1 MMKRR
6 LIIGLLLTLC
16 SLFGEDR
23 PQPLVPAVSAVE
35 VVSDIFLGIDV
46 VAMNTAERVSTGNAL
61 PPQQGLKV
69 RGVVQGSPAEKA
81 GLKAGDVLLLLNG
94 YPLDSREDLLISMR
108 YSRPGHIVHLS
119 VLRGGQQLAVPVA
132 VAARPQPV
140 SIGRVVPHERQ
151 MSDTVSLSRHQSEVA
166 RLLSREKVDW
176 ASVHRE
182 LDALCRLPDIASR
195 SGNIRLFYRLSDACL
210 TVSRTRGIITL
221 EFRDGGKVSD
231 IPLSRPGDALPA
243 EYQAHFA
250 EFAGQ

>member
-1 MMKRR
+1 MKRR
-6 LIIGLLLTLC
+6 LTIGLLLTLC

-23 PQPLVPAVSAVE
+23 PQTLAPAVSAVE
-35 VVSDIFLGIDV
+35 VVSDIFLGVDV
-46 VAMNTAERVSTGNAL
+46 VAMNTAERVSIGNAL

-119 VLRGGQQLAVPVA
+119 VLRGGQLLAVPVA

-151 MSDTVSLSRHQSEVA
+151 MSDAVSLSRHQSAVA

-182 LDALCRLPDIASR
+182 LDALCRLPDIASS

-210 TVSRTRGIITL
+210 TVSRTRGNITL
-221 EFRDGGKVSD
+221 EFRKGGKVAD
-231 IPLSRPGDALPA
+231 IPFSRPVDSLPA
-243 EYQAHFA
+243 EYRAHFA